1 MAARKMPKIK
11 KKKIPLPRKV
21 KTGIGA
27 APTTNFAHFAEYFR
41 VDLDNK
47 EISYI
52 LKKYI
57 KDNIKDKDLVKKYLA
72 VPDYHF
78 TSLNSLQCA
87 MIVWIEKG
95 FDIPQAYNFDTST
108 RLFYEGLDRAVEKKQ
123 SEAST
128 IKMPARTPADV
139 LKLKKEELIGSIEE
153 VLDTE
158 EYDIA
163 YSPYDQLQK
172 DGHAQT
178 TARAIIDYYGPVLEE
193 AKELVHKKTPDLV
206 EGYSHMPVP
215 VRKKYLEFLQH
226 IIDDTTRFVMAKK
239 ATRKTSKPRTKTA
252 YAQVSKLQYLKESKE
267 FKITS
272 IDPLLIVGARVVWA
286 FNTKYKQLT
295 EFVSRARDGFEVKG
309 TSLQMTDPA
318 LTRIIRLRKPQE
330 FLPIIQSKT
339 QKQISVAYNQLTT
352 KQSPRSDGRINK
364 DTLIMRVFDKCIYID
379 NEGI

>member
-11 KKKIPLPRKV
+11 KKKIPLPRKA

-27 APTTNFAHFAEYFR
+27 APTNKFEHFAEYFR
-41 VDLDNK
+41 VDLDQK

-52 LKKYI
+52 LKKSI
-57 KDNIKDKDLVKKYLA
+57 KDNIKDKDLVKQYLS
-72 VPDYHF
+72 VPDYYF
-78 TSLNSLQCA
+78 ATMNSLHCA
-87 MIVWIEKG
+87 MIVWKEKG
-95 FDIPQAYNFDTST
+95 FDFPKAYNFDNST
-108 RLFYEGLDRAVEKKQ
+108 KLFYDGLDYAVKKK
-123 SEAST
+123 ETEIAK
-128 IKMPARTPADV
+128 IKTPKKTPADV
-139 LKLKKEELIGSIEE
+139 LKQKKEELIGSIED

-158 EYDIA
+158 EYNTE
-163 YSPYDQLQK
+163 YSPYDELLK
-172 DGHAQT
+172 DGHAQS
-178 TARAIIDYYGPVLEE
+178 TARAIIDYYYPILEE

-215 VRKKYLEFLQH
+215 TRKKYLEFLQH
-226 IIDDTTRFVMAKK
+226 IVDDTNRFVMAKK
-239 ATRKTSKPRTKTA
+239 ATRKTSKPRTKSA

-267 FKITS
+267 FKVTS

-318 LTRIIRLRKPQE
+318 LSRKITLRKPLE

-339 QKQISVAYNQLTT
+339 QKQISVAYSQLTT
-352 KQSPRSDGRINK
+352 KQSLRSDGRINK
-364 DTLIMRVFDKCIYID
+364 DTLIMRVFDK
-379 NEGI
+379 

>member
-11 KKKIPLPRKV
+11 KKKIPLPRKA

-27 APTTNFAHFAEYFR
+27 APTNNFAHFAEYFR
-41 VDLDNK
+41 VDLDQK

-52 LKKYI
+52 LKKSI
-57 KDNIKDKDLVKKYLA
+57 KDNIKDKDLVKQYLS
-72 VPDYHF
+72 VPDYYF
-78 TSLNSLQCA
+78 TTMNSLHCA
-87 MIVWIEKG
+87 IIVWKEKG
-95 FDIPQAYNFDTST
+95 FDLPEIYNFDKST
-108 RLFYEGLDRAVEKKQ
+108 KMFYDGLNKAVKKKVSEFEK
-123 SEAST
+123 
-128 IKMPARTPADV
+128 IKMPKKTPADV
-139 LKLKKEELIGSIEE
+139 LKQKKHELISSIEE
-153 VLDTE
+153 ILDTE
-158 EYDIA
+158 EYSIE
-163 YSPYDQLQK
+163 YSPYDELQK
-172 DGHAQT
+172 DGHAQS
-178 TARAIIDYYGPVLEE
+178 TAKAIIDYYNPVLEE

-215 VRKKYLEFLQH
+215 TRKKYLEFLQH

-239 ATRKTSKPRTKTA
+239 ATRKTSKPRTKSA

-267 FKITS
+267 FKVTS

-295 EFVSRARDGFEVKG
+295 EFVCRARDGFEVKG

-318 LTRIIRLRKPQE
+318 LSRKITLRKPQE

-379 NEGI
+379 NESI

>member
-11 KKKIPLPRKV
+11 KKKIPLPRKA

-27 APTTNFAHFAEYFR
+27 APTNKFEHFAEYFR
-41 VDLDNK
+41 MDLDQK

-52 LKKYI
+52 LKKYL

-72 VPDYHF
+72 VPDYYF
-78 TSLNSLQCA
+78 TTMNSLHCA
-87 MIVWIEKG
+87 MIVWKEKG
-95 FDIPQAYNFDTST
+95 FDLPKAYIFDNST
-108 RLFYEGLDRAVEKKQ
+108 KLFYDGLNQAVKKKETEIEK
-123 SEAST
+123 
-128 IKMPARTPADV
+128 IKSPVKTPADI
-139 LKLKKEELIGSIEE
+139 LKQKKHELIGSIEE
-153 VLDTE
+153 ILDTE
-158 EYDIA
+158 EYSIE
-163 YSPYDQLQK
+163 YSPYDELQK
-172 DGHAQT
+172 DGHAQS
-178 TARAIIDYYGPVLEE
+178 TARAIIDYYTPILEE

-215 VRKKYLEFLQH
+215 IRKKYLEFLQH
-226 IIDDTTRFVMAKK
+226 IVDDTTRFVMAKK

-318 LTRIIRLRKPQE
+318 LSRKITLRKPQE

-352 KQSPRSDGRINK
+352 KQSLRSDGRINK
-364 DTLIMRVFDKCIYID
+364 DTLIMRVFDK
-379 NEGI
+379 

>member
-1 MAARKMPKIK
+1 MASRKMPKIRK
-11 KKKIPLPRKV
+11 KKTPLPRKV

-27 APTTNFAHFAEYFR
+27 APTNNFSHFLEYFR
-41 VDLDNK
+41 MDLDQK
-47 EISYI
+47 ETSYI
-52 LKKYI
+52 LKKYL
-57 KDNIKDKDLVKKYLA
+57 KDTVKDKELVKKYYS

-78 TSLNSLQCA
+78 TMYSLQA
-87 MIVWIEKG
+87 AAIVWKEKGLDLPVAYNYDKIISTWTNDLDCAVKKKETEIEKIKAPKKTPV
-95 FDIPQAYNFDTST
+95 DILS
-108 RLFYEGLDRAVEKKQ
+108 
-123 SEAST
+123 
-128 IKMPARTPADV
+128 M
-139 LKLKKEELIGSIEE
+139 KKEELIGSIEE
-153 VLDTE
+153 VLDTG
-158 EYDIA
+158 EYDTA
-163 YSPYDQLQK
+163 YSPYNELQK
-172 DGHAQT
+172 DGHAQA
-178 TARAIIDYYGPVLEE
+178 TAKAIIDYYGPVLEE

-318 LTRIIRLRKPQE
+318 LTRKITLRKPQE

-352 KQSPRSDGRINK
+352 KQSSRSDGRINK
-364 DTLIMRVFDKCIYID
+364 DTLIMRVFDK
-379 NEGI
+379 